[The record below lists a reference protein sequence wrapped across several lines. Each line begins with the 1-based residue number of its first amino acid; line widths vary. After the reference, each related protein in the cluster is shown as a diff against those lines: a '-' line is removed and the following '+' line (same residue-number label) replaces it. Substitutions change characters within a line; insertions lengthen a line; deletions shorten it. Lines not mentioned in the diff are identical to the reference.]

1 MSTIENRNNPVD
13 SGLLTEVSAFPAV
26 AVKALQAISR
36 ERGQLNELSE
46 LIATDAAISGGIL
59 RMANS
64 ALFNVRI
71 EISSVLQAIHMLG
84 LERVKGVVVTIA
96 MKTYLD
102 GSLEVPALRAC
113 WRHSLACAVIAEEF
127 AKVGM
132 MEGDIAY
139 TAGLMHDVGRLALIA
154 TYPKEYANFLAGA
167 ENEPCDTLER
177 ERALFGVDHCQ
188 AGRLLVSRWSLPK
201 MFLEVTSRHHEAPTA
216 GEPSI
221 LSTVRRSCMMAD
233 TLGFSV
239 VQSSQTRTYQEILQD
254 LPERERSRITSES
267 SQFSQHIASK
277 INSIESI

>member
-1 MSTIENRNNPVD
+1 M
-13 SGLLTEVSAFPAV
+13 
-26 AVKALQAISR
+26 KALQAISR

-71 EISSVLQAIHMLG
+71 EVRSVLQAIHMLG

-102 GSLEVPALRAC
+102 GTLEVPRRAPAGGGS
-113 WRHSLACAVIAEEF
+113 SLACAVISEEF

-132 MEGDIAY
+132 MEGDVAY

-154 TYPKEYANFLAGA
+154 SYPKEYANFLAGA
-167 ENEPCDTLER
+167 ENETGDTLGR

-188 AGRLLVSRWSLPK
+188 AGGLLVTRWNLPK
-201 MFLEVTSRHHEAPTA
+201 MFLEVTSRHHESPTA
-216 GEPSI
+216 GEHSI
-221 LSTVRRSCMMAD
+221 LSTVRRGCLMAD

-239 VQSSQTRTYQEILQD
+239 APCSQTRTYEEILQE
-254 LPERERSRITSES
+254 LPKLERSRLPHES
-267 SQFSQHIASK
+267 SQFIEHIASK
-277 INSIESI
+277 INSIESA

>member
-1 MSTIENRNNPVD
+1 MPTIEKNNHPAD
-13 SGLLTEVSAFPAV
+13 STLLTEVSAFPAV

-36 ERGQLNELSE
+36 ERGPLNELSE

-64 ALFNVRI
+64 ALFNIRMEVR
-71 EISSVLQAIHMLG
+71 SVLQAIHMLG

-102 GSLEVPALRAC
+102 GTLEVPALRAC
-113 WRHSLACAVIAEEF
+113 WRHSLACAVISEEF

-132 MEGDIAY
+132 MEGDVAY
-139 TAGLMHDVGRLALIA
+139 TAGLMHDIGRLALIA
-154 TYPKEYANFLAGA
+154 SYPKEYANFLAGA

-177 ERALFGVDHCQ
+177 ECALFGVDHCQ

-216 GEPSI
+216 GESSI
-221 LSTVRRSCMMAD
+221 LSTVRCGCRMAD
-233 TLGFSV
+233 TLGFGV
-239 VQSSQTRTYQEILQD
+239 VHSSQTRTYEEILQD
-254 LPERERSRITSES
+254 FPERERSRLPPES
-267 SQFSQHIASK
+267 SQFIEHIASK
-277 INSIESI
+277 INSIESA

>member
-1 MSTIENRNNPVD
+1 MPIVERSKHPVD
-13 SGLLTEVSAFPAV
+13 TGLLTEVSAFPAV

-36 ERGQLNELSE
+36 ERGPLNELSE
-46 LIATDAAISGGIL
+46 LIASDAAISGGIL

-64 ALFNVRI
+64 ALFSVRI
-71 EISSVLQAIHMLG
+71 EVRSVLQAIHMLG
-84 LERVKGVVVTIA
+84 LERIKGVVVTIA

-102 GSLEVPALRAC
+102 GTLEIPALRAC
-113 WRHSLACAVIAEEF
+113 WRHSLACAVISEEF

-132 MEGDIAY
+132 MEGDVAY

-154 TYPKEYANFLAGA
+154 TYPREYANFLARA

-201 MFLEVTSRHHEAPTA
+201 MFLEVTSRHHEASAA
-216 GEPSI
+216 GESSI
-221 LSTVRRSCMMAD
+221 LSTVRRSCKMAD

-239 VQSSQTRTYQEILQD
+239 VQSCRTRSYEEILQD
-254 LPERERSRITSES
+254 LPERERSRLPHES
-267 SQFSQHIASK
+267 SELSQHIASK
-277 INSIESI
+277 INSIESA

>member
-1 MSTIENRNNPVD
+1 MPTIEKSKHPVGT
-13 SGLLTEVSAFPAV
+13 GLLTEVSAFPAI

-36 ERGQLNELSE
+36 ERGPLNELSE
-46 LIATDAAISGGIL
+46 LIAMDAAISGGIL

-71 EISSVLQAIHMLG
+71 EVRSVLQAIHMLG

-102 GSLEVPALRAC
+102 GLLEVPALRAC
-113 WRHSLACAVIAEEF
+113 WRHSLACAVISEEF

-132 MEGDIAY
+132 MEGDVAY

-177 ERALFGVDHCQ
+177 ERSLFGVDHCQ
-188 AGRLLVSRWSLPK
+188 ATRLLVFRWSLPK

-221 LSTVRRSCMMAD
+221 LSTVRRSCLMAD

-239 VQSSQTRTYQEILQD
+239 VQSSRTRTYEEILQD
-254 LPERERSRITSES
+254 LPERERSLFPHES
-267 SQFSQHIASK
+267 SQLSQHIASK
-277 INSIESI
+277 INSIESA